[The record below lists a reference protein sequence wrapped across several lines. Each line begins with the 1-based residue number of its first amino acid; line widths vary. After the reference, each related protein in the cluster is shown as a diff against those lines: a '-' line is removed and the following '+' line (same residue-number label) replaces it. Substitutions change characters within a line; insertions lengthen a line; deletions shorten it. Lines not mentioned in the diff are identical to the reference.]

1 VKALATRLHTFF
13 FIKHYNAPLWLD
25 DAIFLTALPFRLAYL
40 ELRFFSLVFFGKKR
54 VVHGEVEGRFISYV
68 GLHFILIFGCLAWI
82 RNVVKDVALVKLTGA
97 S

>member
-1 VKALATRLHTFF
+1 MKALATRLHTFF

-68 GLHFILIFGCLAWI
+68 GFHIVLIVASLIFIWDG
-82 RNVVKDVALVKLTGA
+82 VQD
-97 S
+97 